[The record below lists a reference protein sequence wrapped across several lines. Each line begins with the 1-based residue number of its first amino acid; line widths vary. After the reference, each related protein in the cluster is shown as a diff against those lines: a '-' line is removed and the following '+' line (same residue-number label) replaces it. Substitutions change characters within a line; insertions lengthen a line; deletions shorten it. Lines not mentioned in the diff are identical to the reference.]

1 MNYSSVPSELA
12 EQLCNEATGNKMMSA
27 NVGAGGF
34 ISIITTLITF
44 LQSTGWDLA
53 KIIDF
58 VKQIIG
64 LFHKSS
70 TEPSSPQL
78 P

>member
-1 MNYSSVPSELA
+1 MAYSSVPSELA
-12 EQLCNEATGNKMMSA
+12 EQLTNEVTGNKMMTSS
-27 NVGAGGF
+27 GAGGF

-70 TEPSSPQL
+70 TEPTGPQL

>member
-1 MNYSSVPSELA
+1 MAYSSVPSELA
-12 EQLCNEATGNKMMSA
+12 EQLTNDVTGNKMMTSS
-27 NVGAGGF
+27 GAGGF

-44 LQSTGWDLA
+44 LQSSGWDLA

-64 LFHKSS
+64 LFHSS
-70 TEPSSPQL
+70 ATDPSSPKL